1 MNKSGQNAQTSF
13 VTRLISLRLKFLD
26 SSLTTDSSGTGAEI
40 EATAKL
46 VERVRQHDEEA
57 ACDLAEQLYP
67 VIAPVVL
74 ANLRRRDDANDLM
87 QDVMLK
93 VFSRLDQFRGEV
105 PLEHWVRRI
114 ALTTCFDRLR
124 RQKARPEQLFADL
137 SDSEWTALEA
147 AHAPD
152 GAPEPDAA
160 DALTLLNRL
169 LDLLPAQEAWL
180 LRQVELE
187 NQTIADVCAETGW
200 NPGAAR
206 VRLFRARLRL
216 KKEFRKMERHLDD

>member
-1 MNKSGQNAQTSF
+1 M
-13 VTRLISLRLKFLD
+13 RLKFLD
-26 SSLTTDSSGTGAEI
+26 SSLTTDSSGTGAKI

-57 ACDLAEQLYP
+57 ARDLAEQLYP

-137 SDSEWTALEA
+137 SDSERTALEA
-147 AHAPD
+147 AHAPE
-152 GAPEPDAA
+152 GAPEPDSA
-160 DALTLLNRL
+160 DALTLLKRL
-169 LDLLPAQEAWL
+169 LDLLPAKEAWL

-187 NQTIADVCAETGW
+187 NKTIADVCAETGW
-200 NPGAAR
+200 NAGAAR

-216 KKEFRKMERHLDD
+216 KAEFRKMERHQNE

>member
-1 MNKSGQNAQTSF
+1 M
-13 VTRLISLRLKFLD
+13 
-26 SSLTTDSSGTGAEI
+26 E
-40 EATAKL
+40 L

-57 ACDLAEQLYP
+57 ARTLAELLYP
-67 VIAPVVL
+67 VVAPIVL

-93 VFSRLDQFRGEV
+93 IFSRLDQFRGEV

-124 RQKARPEQLFADL
+124 RQKARPEHLFADL
-137 SDSEWTALEA
+137 SDSERTALEA
-147 AHAPD
+147 ALAPE
-152 GAPEPDAA
+152 GGPEPDAA

-180 LRQVELE
+180 LRQVESE
-187 NQTIADVCAETGW
+187 NKTIADVCAETGW

-216 KKEFRKMERHLDD
+216 KAAFRKMERYQDE